1 MLSSNVYADEN
12 RIHGRKAEEMKRNTK
27 KDGLIAAGVLA
38 AFALW
43 TLLVRFVDVRAIGPR
58 GTEVGFAAL
67 NGFVH
72 ELTGVHMTLYAV
84 TDWMGLVPIG
94 FAAGFALL
102 GLVQWIKRKHIF
114 KVDCSILVLG
124 VFYLAVMA
132 AYAFFEAVAIN
143 YRPVLIGGALEASYP
158 SSTTVLVLCVMPTA
172 AMQLNGRIKN
182 GTLRRCA
189 VYLIAAFTGF
199 MLTGRL
205 ISGVHWV
212 TDIIGGVLLSAG
224 LVMLYCIAAGSEP
237 KKGAQ
242 STAPAQKNGSHF

>member
-1 MLSSNVYADEN
+1 MNGY
-12 RIHGRKAEEMKRNTK
+12 
-27 KDGLIAAGVLA
+27 IAAGVLA

-43 TLLVRFVDVRAIGPR
+43 TVLVCFVDVRAIGPR
-58 GTEVGFAAL
+58 GTEVGFAVL

-72 ELTGVHMTLYAV
+72 ELIGVHMTLYAV
-84 TDWMGLVPIG
+84 TDWMGLVPVGIAMG
-94 FAAGFALL
+94 FAVL
-102 GLVQWIKRKHIF
+102 GLAQWIKRKYIR
-114 KVDCSILVLG
+114 KVDRSILALG
-124 VFYLAVMA
+124 GFYAAVMA
-132 AYAFFEAVAIN
+132 AYAFFEAVVIN
-143 YRPVLIGGALEASYP
+143 YRPVLIGGALEVSYP

-199 MLTGRL
+199 MLIGRL

-224 LVMLYCIAAGSEP
+224 LVLLYCFAAGSEM
-237 KKGAQ
+237 KK
-242 STAPAQKNGSHF
+242 